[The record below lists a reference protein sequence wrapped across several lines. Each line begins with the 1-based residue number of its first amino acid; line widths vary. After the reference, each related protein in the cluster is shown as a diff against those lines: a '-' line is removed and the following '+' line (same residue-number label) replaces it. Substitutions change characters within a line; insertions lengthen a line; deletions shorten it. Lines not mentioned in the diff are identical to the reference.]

1 MKYLESINLVQFFLY
16 EREHVRISEIT
27 GLFGANGSGKSS
39 FLDAVQIAM
48 FGANSRLMALNAQ
61 ADENKTTRSI
71 RSYCLGQYGGM
82 PDDRVRPNSNTY
94 ITLVWRDS
102 ETNKPVSMGVCI
114 YASKDREQHDVLGR
128 YLLPDVE
135 LTLGDHLETV
145 DGKEKPR
152 EWAAFKQQLL
162 QRSKVSGE
170 ECVFQEAD
178 RYIRACLLELRGSGG
193 APSYEAFIRA
203 FRFALRM
210 RFDKTVDEIVR
221 NDVLESRPTNI
232 KKFKE
237 VTDSFRRLA
246 EMVTHVEQKIIDGTV
261 VHDTF
266 DNAAKACRKA
276 VTWKALGLD
285 AAREHANHVHGQCEC
300 DQQEAEAAFEAAD
313 KEFRG
318 LKDDQETAAKK
329 AAQYR
334 KLREQ
339 HGAHADYAGLEGQ
352 IRGHHDRAERNT
364 KGMFDQ
370 LSQFRGFLKKAADA
384 GVLDDDV
391 TRSLSAESQKLAA
404 LLERFEQA
412 EWTEIE
418 VHLGTAVQAAQK
430 AMQVLNGLDG
440 TLYQQLETAKAD
452 LKLATESLERVRQGK
467 MPLSPNVETLIREL
481 RDEGINPVAVCDV
494 VRITKKEWQ
503 PAIEAYLASNL
514 QALLVPEHDERR
526 AFEVYRGLPEKRAA
540 YGAKIVMESR
550 QQVGRRPEDGSV
562 AELIE
567 GTDPAAVAYLRGL
580 FGDMVCATTTAQA
593 MERGKRTLTQD
604 GMLVGKG
611 TIERLKLVVEGD
623 LRIGRD
629 GGGQHL
635 EARLAAC
642 TKAVSDLTAQKQRI
656 DALATVLR
664 RIPQEDQA
672 RGYLKGFWD
681 EAESA
686 KVDATA
692 LQSKLQGAADKEYV
706 ELGEQEKAWSEKARE
721 LSESVTAASGNR
733 GIAENALIERQKD
746 VATASAKLTIAREA
760 AEEARKDPEYDADYA
775 SPHWDVVLEKHGE
788 NYEDMAAYCKT
799 KEADA
804 LRDVTREVS
813 KGSNLLG
820 EFLSKYREQ
829 AGEHVLEDWRKG
841 QAWIAD
847 ILKRLRDTELL
858 HYKAQMEDAYKVSQE
873 TFRNDVALALNQNI
887 EALDVTMDQLNR
899 VLKACPA
906 FTNGERYQFKRTIR
920 PHFKQLLEFVKNIA
934 SFGPQEDL
942 LGGAGEI
949 PAQFKELLED
959 KIAPGAG
966 SVKSPLDDYREF
978 YEFDVEIIRYD
989 PLTGNPKVV
998 GQLSKRLGPGSGGEH
1013 RAPLY
1018 VIAGA
1023 ALASAYRLDRGNRDG
1038 IRLILLD
1045 EAFNKMDPTNIT
1057 ATMRY
1062 LQDLGLQVLMASP
1075 GENLG
1080 VLTAYLHRYYDIAK
1094 DPVRNVILINGHD
1107 VTEETREMFMS
1118 DDLDTYPEL
1127 IEQEVNRM
1135 RGTGTAAAQP
1145 V

>member
-1 MKYLESINLVQFFLY
+1 
-16 EREHVRISEIT
+16 
-27 GLFGANGSGKSS
+27 
-39 FLDAVQIAM
+39 
-48 FGANSRLMALNAQ
+48 
-61 ADENKTTRSI
+61 
-71 RSYCLGQYGGM
+71 
-82 PDDRVRPNSNTY
+82 
-94 ITLVWRDS
+94 
-102 ETNKPVSMGVCI
+102 
-114 YASKDREQHDVLGR
+114 
-128 YLLPDVE
+128 
-135 LTLGDHLETV
+135 
-145 DGKEKPR
+145 
-152 EWAAFKQQLL
+152 
-162 QRSKVSGE
+162 
-170 ECVFQEAD
+170 
-178 RYIRACLLELRGSGG
+178 
-193 APSYEAFIRA
+193 
-203 FRFALRM
+203 
-210 RFDKTVDEIVR
+210 
-221 NDVLESRPTNI
+221 
-232 KKFKE
+232 
-237 VTDSFRRLA
+237 
-246 EMVTHVEQKIIDGTV
+246 
-261 VHDTF
+261 
-266 DNAAKACRKA
+266 
-276 VTWKALGLD
+276 
-285 AAREHANHVHGQCEC
+285 
-300 DQQEAEAAFEAAD
+300 
-313 KEFRG
+313 
-318 LKDDQETAAKK
+318 
-329 AAQYR
+329 
-334 KLREQ
+334 
-339 HGAHADYAGLEGQ
+339 
-352 IRGHHDRAERNT
+352 
-364 KGMFDQ
+364 
-370 LSQFRGFLKKAADA
+370 
-384 GVLDDDV
+384 
-391 TRSLSAESQKLAA
+391 
-404 LLERFEQA
+404 
-412 EWTEIE
+412 
-418 VHLGTAVQAAQK
+418 
-430 AMQVLNGLDG
+430 
-440 TLYQQLETAKAD
+440 
-452 LKLATESLERVRQGK
+452 
-467 MPLSPNVETLIREL
+467 
-481 RDEGINPVAVCDV
+481 
-494 VRITKKEWQ
+494 
-503 PAIEAYLASNL
+503 
-514 QALLVPEHDERR
+514 
-526 AFEVYRGLPEKRAA
+526 
-540 YGAKIVMESR
+540 
-550 QQVGRRPEDGSV
+550 
-562 AELIE
+562 
-567 GTDPAAVAYLRGL
+567 
-580 FGDMVCATTTAQA
+580 
-593 MERGKRTLTQD
+593 
-604 GMLVGKG
+604 
-611 TIERLKLVVEGD
+611 
-623 LRIGRD
+623 
-629 GGGQHL
+629 
-635 EARLAAC
+635 
-642 TKAVSDLTAQKQRI
+642 AVSDLTAQKQRI

-1023 ALASAYRLDRGNRDG
+1023 ALASAYRLD
-1038 IRLILLD
+1038 
-1045 EAFNKMDPTNIT
+1045 
-1057 ATMRY
+1057 
-1062 LQDLGLQVLMASP
+1062 
-1075 GENLG
+1075 
-1080 VLTAYLHRYYDIAK
+1080 
-1094 DPVRNVILINGHD
+1094 
-1107 VTEETREMFMS
+1107 
-1118 DDLDTYPEL
+1118 
-1127 IEQEVNRM
+1127 
-1135 RGTGTAAAQP
+1135 
-1145 V
+1145 